1 MFWRVRISEDAG
13 ADCLESVGGNKKQV
27 AKPSFLCN
35 FQSKVLVRYHD
46 EVSYCYWFLEH
57 LLNLGSMSLK
67 SIPNFIAAFLFA
79 SIIVNLRVETHI
91 SRLPRADG

>member
-35 FQSKVLVRYHD
+35 FQSKDIEYGLTAENRLRYQTIIQYTQSSGVTGIRIPTQHQ
-46 EVSYCYWFLEH
+46 
-57 LLNLGSMSLK
+57 K
-67 SIPNFIAAFLFA
+67 SQTP
-79 SIIVNLRVETHI
+79 
-91 SRLPRADG
+91 

>member
-35 FQSKVLVRYHD
+35 FQSKV
-46 EVSYCYWFLEH
+46 
-57 LLNLGSMSLK
+57 
-67 SIPNFIAAFLFA
+67 
-79 SIIVNLRVETHI
+79 IIKDTRV
-91 SRLPRADG
+91 A